1 MNQEKFDEYIK
12 QKYEPQVE
20 WYDKKSILHKKLT
33 HLFQIPIIIMAAIT
47 PIFAALEYKELTI
60 MSSAIVTAGIGILKY
75 CKFEELW
82 HNYRTT
88 CEALKTE
95 KAYYDM
101 KIGIYES
108 VEKPENHFVERVES
122 IFSKEHIRWESAIK
136 EKKIKEDLGDKDE

>member
-1 MNQEKFDEYIK
+1 MKKEEFDKWIDNRYN
-12 QKYEPQVE
+12 PQVK
-20 WYDKKSILHKKLT
+20 WYDEKSNRYKNLT
-33 HLFQIPIIIMAAIT
+33 HAFQIPIIVLAAVT
-47 PIFAALEYKELTI
+47 PIFAALEYKEITI
-60 MSSAIVTAGIGILKY
+60 MSSALVTAGIGILKY

-108 VEKPENHFVERVES
+108 VDKPENHFVERVES